1 MKKWLIR
8 LIGVFALFVGIL
20 IIIIL
25 VSEFDQAVIKK
36 YVKNNNLQTFKIN
49 SKGTPVDQKS
59 RFVNLEFPYLPSTVE
74 LLKWQLSTN
83 PQKDEKQTD
92 SARLAV
98 NDPTDFL
105 SGTQDG
111 ILWLGH
117 AGFLIR
123 INGISILS
131 DPIFGN
137 PPFVKTFVDVP
148 SPLEKLQKVDYV
160 LVSHDHRDHCDE
172 ETLRQ
177 IAQKFPGAKFL
188 GGLGMEELFND
199 WKTPSNEVQTA
210 GWHQK
215 FSLKDE
221 TVKIFFLPIR
231 HWSRRGLFDT
241 NKRLW
246 GGFLIQSAQ
255 TTIYFGGDSGYGV
268 HYRELAEFFPKIDYF
283 IVGIGAYEPRWFM
296 KPNHNSPADTLQGFI
311 DSKAKFLVPMHFGR
325 FDLSDEPAS
334 EPLRLLNEKANE
346 LSLTD
351 KIKALN
357 IYENINLNN

>member
-8 LIGVFALFVGIL
+8 IF
-20 IIIIL
+20 IIFTFLGGGLLVIIL
-25 VSEFDQAVIKK
+25 WSEFDKAVIGK
-36 YVKNNNLQTFKIN
+36 YVKNENLETVKAD
-49 SKGTPVDQKS
+49 SKGTPIDRKG
-59 RFVNLEFPYLPSTVE
+59 RFVNLEYPYLPSTVE

-83 PQKDEKQTD
+83 PQKEEKLAD
-92 SARLAV
+92 ADRLKV
-98 NDPTDFL
+98 YDPTDFL
-105 SGTQDG
+105 SGNNDG

-123 INGISILS
+123 IGGVNILT
-131 DPIFGN
+131 DPIFGK
-137 PPFVKTFVDVP
+137 PPFVKTLIDVP
-148 SPLEKLQKVDYV
+148 TPLEKLQKVDYV

-177 IAQKFPGAKFL
+177 IAKKFPAAKFL
-188 GGLGMEELFND
+188 GGLEMETLFNE
-199 WKTPSNEVQTA
+199 WKSPTNEVQTA
-210 GWHQK
+210 GWYQQY
-215 FSLKDE
+215 SLGHE
-221 TVKIFFLPIR
+221 NVRIYFLPIR

-246 GGFLIQSAQ
+246 GGFVIQNAQ
-255 TTIYFGGDSGYGV
+255 ATIYFGGDSGYGT
-268 HYRELAEFFPKIDYF
+268 HYKELAEFFPKIDYF

-296 KPNHNSPADTLQGFI
+296 KPNHNSPEDALQGFI

-334 EPLRLLNEKANE
+334 EPLRLLNEKADEMN
-346 LSLTD
+346 LSD

-357 IYENINLNN
+357 IYESIILN